1 MTLSE
6 MRGIKR
12 PPTPEGEARVERP
25 HPGPADY
32 VRIGVL
38 IVLTEA
44 AEIST
49 FYAGLAQWATISL
62 LIPLMVV
69 NFGLIALWFMHLRFD
84 SSLFSTLFMGGLLLA
99 AALFIV
105 LLSTLGSGL
114 F

>member
-1 MTLSE
+1 

-12 PPTPEGEARVERP
+12 PPTPEATARGERP
-25 HPGPADY
+25 HPGPAQY
-32 VRIGVL
+32 VKIGIL

-44 AEIST
+44 LEIGT
-49 FYAGLAQWATISL
+49 FYTGLGQWARISL

-84 SSLFSTLFMGGLLLA
+84 SPYFSWMFVGGLLLA
-99 AALFIV
+99 AALFAVV
-105 LLSTLGSGL
+105 LVTLGGGL